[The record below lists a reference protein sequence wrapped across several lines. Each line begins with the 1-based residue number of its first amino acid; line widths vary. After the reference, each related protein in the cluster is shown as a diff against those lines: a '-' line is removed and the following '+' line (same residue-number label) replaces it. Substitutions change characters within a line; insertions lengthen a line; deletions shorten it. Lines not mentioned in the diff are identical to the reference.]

1 MEIEILLGN
10 RVRRASNQINRNDSA
25 EEIEND
31 FCICCRAQWIVK
43 PFVFISFDNGILQ
56 FKLVYEN
63 WTRRPFCQPI
73 IIKVTTTNTLSVYL
87 SGNDFFFLSFYMCCA
102 VFRKFISLNVVA
114 QMNGHWIHM
123 NETKIFV
130 IIYTISMASSNES
143 QHINHIVGN
152 VIITRIVHS

>member
-1 MEIEILLGN
+1 
-10 RVRRASNQINRNDSA
+10 
-25 EEIEND
+25 
-31 FCICCRAQWIVK
+31 
-43 PFVFISFDNGILQ
+43 
-56 FKLVYEN
+56 
-63 WTRRPFCQPI
+63 
-73 IIKVTTTNTLSVYL
+73 
-87 SGNDFFFLSFYMCCA
+87 MCCA